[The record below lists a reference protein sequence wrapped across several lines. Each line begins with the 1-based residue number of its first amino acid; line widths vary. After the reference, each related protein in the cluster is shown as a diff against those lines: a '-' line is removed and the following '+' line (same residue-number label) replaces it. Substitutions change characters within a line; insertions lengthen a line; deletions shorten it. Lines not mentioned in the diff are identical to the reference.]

1 MSERVR
7 AQRGLFWAIGY
18 AVLGV
23 VIVGV
28 LVILTGGTLD
38 AALQGWFVGAFGS
51 SYSLVQTI
59 SNAVPLAVVALG
71 SAIALR
77 AGVISVGAEGQ
88 LIVGAIGAAVVGFLV
103 GGSVPLW
110 LGLILGALGGIAGGA
125 LWALAPAVAKIRWN
139 VSEILFTLLANYLAI
154 YLLAYLLRTVL
165 RDPETAGSP
174 QSPELPLPFEL
185 PQLPVPGRLHI
196 GAILVL
202 VLFAL
207 AIWWN
212 RSRSAFVV
220 GVFGRRS
227 VLASRLGL
235 TPTRAVLSTMLVSGA
250 AAGLAGWMQVAGVT
264 QRLEPDISGGIGF
277 AGLAVAV
284 LGRGN
289 PIGIL
294 VAAIVYSS
302 LGTGASGVQIATG
315 TVPSSIGTITQGV
328 LLLAAALVLA
338 APRIVRRAH
347 PAPVAAPVEAHPAPT
362 AEVAS

>member
-1 MSERVR
+1 M
-7 AQRGLFWAIGY
+7 
-18 AVLGV
+18 
-23 VIVGV
+23 
-28 LVILTGGTLD
+28 
-38 AALQGWFVGAFGS
+38 
-51 SYSLVQTI
+51 
-59 SNAVPLAVVALG
+59 
-71 SAIALR
+71 
-77 AGVISVGAEGQ
+77 
-88 LIVGAIGAAVVGFLV
+88 
-103 GGSVPLW
+103 
-110 LGLILGALGGIAGGA
+110 
-125 LWALAPAVAKIRWN
+125 
-139 VSEILFTLLANYLAI
+139 
-154 YLLAYLLRTVL
+154 
-165 RDPETAGSP
+165 
-174 QSPELPLPFEL
+174 
-185 PQLPVPGRLHI
+185 
-196 GAILVL
+196 
-202 VLFAL
+202 
-207 AIWWN
+207 
-212 RSRSAFVV
+212 
-220 GVFGRRS
+220 
-227 VLASRLGL
+227 LASRLGL